1 MRGNGFRLKEWT
13 LRLDIR
19 KMFFYNE
26 GSEAVHRFP
35 TVVVDTP
42 SLQTPK
48 GREWGSEH

>member
-1 MRGNGFRLKEWT
+1 MRGIGFRLKEWT

-26 GSEAVHRFP
+26 GSEAVQRLP